1 MQVSVYE
8 TTSRSLSAMWAIVQ
22 WKNASFHYSIWSFTA
37 SFSNVG
43 CSFLFFLFSLSFLGR
58 VSCWPLKSILSFYFI
73 TFHIWPSMFW
83 FLSLIFNFFFIK
95 FQFVFNFIF
104 EFIILIFNFLKF
116 GPYFLC
122 FYFLFGF
129 FCKFY
134 HLIQSLMIFNVRP

>member
-1 MQVSVYE
+1 MQYKWQCVRQLHAFWVPCE
-8 TTSRSLSAMWAIVQ
+8 PLSNGRMLAFIIAFE
-22 WKNASFHYSIWSFTA
+22 ASQRP
-37 SFSNVG
+37 FSCGVLFP
-43 CSFLFFLFSLSFLGR
+43 FLFIFSFFSGR

-83 FLSLIFNFFFIK
+83 FISLIFSFFFIK
-95 FQFVFNFIF
+95 FQFIFNFIF
-104 EFIILIFNFLKF
+104 ESIILIFNFLKF

-134 HLIQSLMIFNVRP
+134 HLI